1 MNRRVLFSALILV
14 FVVLTGCS
22 RYAVREMSSEQDL
35 RRYLDAKEIVY
46 EDICV
51 QMGSAYWNYYSQEE
65 EADLATP
72 RERFKDLLTNDTLN
86 QIVDNW
92 YSRRMA
98 IRDPILRS
106 RVTIWHNVLTAAK
119 VEMDPEVF
127 ALRNKLELWLAETDE
142 VSSAPSREEM
152 DIAMF
157 RLMELRNV
165 RSKSLGFEN
174 FAEMVLEVNGIGAA
188 WFNEFVETIDA
199 TTAEPYA
206 RLVEELKEEL
216 GKSEIEAKDIG
227 KLFGL
232 YYITNQGASIS
243 EDAMNVLIKET
254 IEGIGIE
261 YDDLNVEI
269 VEQDLP
275 GGIAGQSLAIRIPE
289 DFKVVVVDDLSFF
302 DRVHEIGH
310 GAQYTFTAIGY
321 PILEGYEWCL
331 GSDCGAYSEG
341 IAETLAKFA
350 RNEEWQKR
358 NAGMSEED
366 LTVQKEILRKY
377 MPLYLRY
384 LLVESMYEIALYD
397 DLARDHLE
405 IWQMLHKKYLSL
417 EGSTARTIPFANI
430 IHVSYPVY
438 VQNYLIADV
447 ISWQIHETLEER
459 FGSGYAFDTR
469 VGPFLKEYFYADG
482 GMYPWQIRMKRATGR
497 ELDIDGYLSAGG
509 LYVEE

>member
-1 MNRRVLFSALILV
+1 
-14 FVVLTGCS
+14 
-22 RYAVREMSSEQDL
+22 MSSERYL
-35 RRYLDAKEIVY
+35 RQYLDAKETVY

-51 QMGSAYWNYYSQEE
+51 QMGSAYWNYYSQED

-72 RERFKDLLTNDTLN
+72 RARFRELLTSDSLN
-86 QIVDNW
+86 QIIDTW

-106 RVTIWHNVLTAAK
+106 RIRVWHNVLTAAK
-119 VEMDPEVF
+119 VEMDPEIF
-127 ALRNKLELWLAETDE
+127 ALRNRLELWLAKTDE
-142 VSSAPSREEM
+142 ASSVPSREEM
-152 DIAMF
+152 DSAML
-157 RLMELRNV
+157 RLMELRNS
-165 RSKSLGFEN
+165 RSRGLGFDN
-174 FAEMVLEVNGIGAA
+174 FAELVLEVSGIGAD
-188 WFNEFVETIDA
+188 WFYEFVEKIDA
-199 TTAEPYA
+199 ATAVPYA
-206 RLVEELKEEL
+206 RLLEELKQEL
-216 GKSEIEAKDIG
+216 GKSEIEARDIG

-232 YYITNQGASIS
+232 YYITNQGTSIA
-243 EDAMNVLIKET
+243 EDKMNVLIKET
-254 IEGIGIE
+254 IEGIGIK
-261 YDDLNVEI
+261 YDDLSVEI

-275 GGIAGQSLAIRIPE
+275 GGVGGQSLAIRIPE
-289 DFKVVVVDDLSFF
+289 DFKVVVRDELSFF
-302 DRVHEIGH
+302 DRVHELGH

-350 RNEEWQKR
+350 RNDEWQKR

-366 LTVQKEILRKY
+366 LIAQKGILRQY

-405 IWQMLHKKYLSL
+405 IWQMLHMKYLSL
-417 EGSTARTIPFANI
+417 EGSTARPIPFANI

-447 ISWQIHETLEER
+447 ISWQVHETLEDR

-469 VGPFLKEYFYADG
+469 VGPFLKENFYADG
-482 GMYPWQIRMKRATGR
+482 GVYPWQMRMKRATGR

-509 LYVEE
+509 LSVQE